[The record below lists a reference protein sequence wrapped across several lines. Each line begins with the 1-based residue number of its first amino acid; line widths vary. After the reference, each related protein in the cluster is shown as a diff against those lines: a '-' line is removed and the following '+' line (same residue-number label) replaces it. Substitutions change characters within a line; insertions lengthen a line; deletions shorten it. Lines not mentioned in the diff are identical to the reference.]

1 MTGHGAPILGSRHT
15 SVHYLS
21 RSTGHLF
28 SEVHSPPRRRVAMT
42 EAPTPKEAHGEL
54 EADLEAVDVRDVL
67 VVARVTHELE
77 ALNPVTQDVLW
88 NVSHSAW
95 RHTPLPGIGEMA
107 VPLLDVSGGAMLC
120 GFVCGTARQLLQH
133 CQDTLS
139 RHFVKTMLQEPTCC
153 VYYVFCA
160 APNCAIQWQYLF
172 CTLPLIG
179 PRHTLEIWIV
189 NSRERCL
196 LVAAQNSHA

>member
-1 MTGHGAPILGSRHT
+1 
-15 SVHYLS
+15 
-21 RSTGHLF
+21 
-28 SEVHSPPRRRVAMT
+28 MT